1 MDAGKLASRLQEILK
16 ERRGGTVGS
25 PPAPVVD
32 QTPSEISGRALRTE
46 PPPTPAEVLGATE
59 LSGPRGRC
67 LAVERR
73 HEAYQRHG
81 RVTIEDYAAGF
92 VRHVGAAPLVAPE
105 LSGLADGL
113 PEGLLFFDLETT
125 GLAGGAGTYAFL
137 IGCAWFDRDT
147 LVTRQYFLP
156 DYDVEDA
163 VLAALAELVSGSR
176 AVVSYNGRAFDVPLI
191 ETRYQLNRM
200 ISPFTGRP
208 HLDMLPPA
216 RRLWKRRER
225 GERNS
230 GAADG
235 VGRAASA
242 RPHPSR
248 RPGDDTSCALSAL
261 EVRVLGLSRTG
272 DVPGAE
278 IPARYFNY
286 LRSRDAT
293 MLVDVFEHNRLDL
306 VSLAAL
312 TSTALRLVDGG
323 PEQAPTA
330 GECVALGRLYDQ
342 AGRYDVAETCFRRG
356 AGLDQRP
363 FYWDEDEWARVEAL
377 YHLARRLRRARRYGE
392 AAEVWHRLIHDGPC
406 PAAVAREAAEA
417 LAIHHEHRARD
428 LEAARTFALRA
439 LDHEHD
445 PARRREVR
453 YRLDRLERK
462 LGVRFGWEDER

>member
-16 ERRGGTVGS
+16 ERRGR
-25 PPAPVVD
+25 PAGEAPGPVAD
-32 QTPSEISGRALRTE
+32 EAPSGIAGREPRVE

-59 LSGPRGRC
+59 LTGPRGRC

-81 RVTIEDYAAGF
+81 RVSIEDCAAGF
-92 VRHVGAAPLVAPE
+92 VRHIGAAPLVAPE
-105 LSGLADGL
+105 LSDLAGSL

-156 DYDVEDA
+156 DYDVEDT
-163 VLAALAELVSGSR
+163 VLAALAELVSGSK

-200 ISPFTGRP
+200 TSPFVGRP

-225 GERNS
+225 GERSN

-235 VGRAASA
+235 SRRGSGSRSLAAG
-242 RPHPSR
+242 
-248 RPGDDTSCALSAL
+248 RPGDDSSCALSAL
-261 EVRVLGLSRTG
+261 EVRVLGLSRAG
-272 DVPGAE
+272 DVPGSE
-278 IPARYFNY
+278 IPARYFSY
-286 LRSRDAT
+286 LRSRDAS

-342 AGRYDVAETCFRRG
+342 AGRFDLAEICYRRG

-377 YHLARRLRRARRYGE
+377 YHLARRLRRARRYDE
-392 AAEVWHRLIHDGPC
+392 AAQVWHRLIHDGPC

-462 LGVRFGWEDER
+462 LGVRFGWEVER